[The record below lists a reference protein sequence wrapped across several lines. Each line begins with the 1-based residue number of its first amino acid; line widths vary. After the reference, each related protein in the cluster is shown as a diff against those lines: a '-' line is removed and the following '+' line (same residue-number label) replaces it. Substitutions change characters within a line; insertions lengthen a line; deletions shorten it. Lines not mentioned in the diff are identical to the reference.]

1 MTNHNAD
8 STIADPLI
16 SVVIATYN
24 GERFIGKQLDS
35 ILAQTYT
42 NIELV
47 VVDDC
52 SSDRTVAILNDYAN
66 RFSNIHVYINEQNL
80 GYVKNFEKGMLLA
93 KGDFIAP
100 SDQDDI
106 WLPEKLAILMKE
118 IGDNAI
124 VYCNSE
130 LIDDEDNRVGKKLS
144 DVKKLISFDDCLNYT
159 VGNSAPGHGMLFPK
173 KLVADSVPLP
183 TMIPHDYWLGFV
195 ATFYSQLKYID
206 QPLVLYRQH
215 SENVFGATKIKS
227 ADGTMPVRKKKTPQ
241 EETNLARQRMQL
253 MYVKCPVNLEE
264 QKNVFRLLNKSY
276 QSFSIY
282 NNWLRMVTFFKY
294 NKRILAFKRRNL
306 LRRWL
311 YCLKMFVK
319 IV

>member
-1 MTNHNAD
+1 MTSDN
-8 STIADPLI
+8 STLLI

-52 SSDRTVAILNDYAN
+52 STDSTVSILNEYAS
-66 RFSNIHVYINEQNL
+66 RFSNIHVYINEHNL

-106 WLPEKLAILMKE
+106 WLPKKLEILMSE

-130 LIDDEDNRVGKKLS
+130 LIDDEDNLVGRKLS
-144 DVKKLISFDDCLNYT
+144 EVKKLISFNDCLNYT

-173 KLVADSVPLP
+173 KLVTDSVPLP

-215 SENVFGATKIKS
+215 NANVFGAAKIKS
-227 ADGTMPVRKKKTPQ
+227 ADGTAPIRKKKTTA
-241 EETNLARQRMQL
+241 EEIELAKQRMQL
-253 MYVKCPVNLEE
+253 MYKKCPADLAE

-276 QSFSIY
+276 RGFSLS
-282 NNWLRMVTFFKY
+282 NNWLRMVIFFRY
-294 NKRILAFKRRNL
+294 NKTILAFKRRNL
-306 LRRWL
+306 FRRWL